1 MAARMILFAPTFPLR
16 MSQFRRHCLVFLL
29 ALFAGCSS
37 LSPEEQAKR
46 DRVLNENREAL
57 SHLRS
62 GNYAAARPLLDDV
75 VITLGGV
82 TAGDRSA
89 REARSYFKEE
99 SRKSFRGEPYER
111 VMAFYYRGIL
121 YWMDGEP
128 DNARACFRTAALQD
142 ADPEQHQFD
151 CDYVLLDYLDG
162 LASEKLSGRG
172 SDALKRAMKSV
183 RGTAPPPYEKSA
195 NVLVFTEMG
204 HGPTKYAAGEHGEQ
218 LHFSSGSSTAAAA
231 KFRVDPTNNLPG
243 LSIPVP
249 VYDDLTY
256 QATTRGGRQMDYILA
271 NKAVFKDTTDTFGN
285 AALVSGAI
293 LATQGGRGSNL
304 DEIGAGLLVAGLLS
318 KVVSA
323 ATTPAADTRCWESL
337 PNLLGFAAL
346 KLPPGRRTGTIE
358 FLGSS
363 GQVTASRQ
371 VSFEV
376 TPQRDTVLFL
386 SDRN

>member
-1 MAARMILFAPTFPLR
+1 MILFAPTFPLR
-16 MSQFRRHCLVFLL
+16 MSQFRRHCLVLLL
-29 ALFAGCSS
+29 ALLAGCSS

-128 DNARACFRTAALQD
+128 DNARACFRTAAIQD

-162 LASEKLSGRG
+162 LVSEKLSGG
-172 SDALKRAMKSV
+172 GGDALKRAMKSV
-183 RGTAPPPYEKSA
+183 RGTAPPPYDKSA
-195 NVLVFTEMG
+195 NVLIFTEMG

-218 LHFSSGSSTAAAA
+218 LHFSSGNSTAAAA

-271 NKAVFKDTTDTFGN
+271 NKAAFKDTTDTFGN

-376 TPQRDTVLFL
+376 TPQHDTVLFL
-386 SDRN
+386 SDRNQ

>member
-1 MAARMILFAPTFPLR
+1 M
-16 MSQFRRHCLVFLL
+16 FRLHRLAWVIALAFL
-29 ALFAGCSS
+29 AGCSS
-37 LSPEEQAKR
+37 LPPEEQAKR

-57 SHLRS
+57 THLRA

-75 VITLGGV
+75 VTTLGGV

-111 VMAFYYRGIL
+111 VMAYYYRGIL

-128 DNARACFRTAALQD
+128 DNARACFRTAAIQD

-162 LASEKLSGRG
+162 LVSEKLSGGGGDAYKRALKAVRG
-172 SDALKRAMKSV
+172 S
-183 RGTAPPPYEKSA
+183 APPAYDKTV
-195 NVLVFTEMG
+195 NVMVFAEMG
-204 HGPTKYAAGEHGEQ
+204 RGPAKYAAGEHGEQ
-218 LHFSSGSSTAAAA
+218 LHFSPGTTTAVSA

-243 LSIPVP
+243 ISVPVP

-271 NKAVFKDTTDTFGN
+271 NKAVFKDSTDNFGN

-293 LATQGGRGSNL
+293 LATQGGRGSNM

-323 ATTPAADTRCWESL
+323 ATTPAADTRCWDSL

-358 FLGSS
+358 FLGPG
-363 GQVTASRQ
+363 GQVTATRQ

-376 TPQRDTVLFL
+376 APQRDTVLFL
-386 SDRN
+386 SDRNQ

>member
-1 MAARMILFAPTFPLR
+1 M
-16 MSQFRRHCLVFLL
+16 FRPHRLAWVIVLAFL
-29 ALFAGCSS
+29 AGCSS
-37 LSPEEQAKR
+37 LPPEEQAKR

-57 SHLRS
+57 TQLRA

-75 VITLGGV
+75 VTTLGGV

-99 SRKSFRGEPYER
+99 SRKNFRGEPYER
-111 VMAFYYRGIL
+111 VMAYYYRGIL

-162 LASEKLSGRG
+162 LVSEKLSGG
-172 SDALKRAMKSV
+172 GDDAFKRALKSV
-183 RGTAPPPYEKSA
+183 RGATPPAYDKTV
-195 NVLVFTEMG
+195 NVMVFAEMG
-204 HGPTKYAAGEHGEQ
+204 RGPSKYAAGEHGEQ
-218 LHFSSGSSTAAAA
+218 LHFSPGTTTAVAA

-243 LSIPVP
+243 ISVPVP

-271 NKAVFKDTTDTFGN
+271 NKAVFKDTTDNFGN

-323 ATTPAADTRCWESL
+323 ATTPAADTRCWDSL

-358 FLGSS
+358 FLGPG

-371 VSFEV
+371 VSFDV
-376 TPQRDTVLFL
+376 ALQRDTVLFL
-386 SDRN
+386 SDRNQ

>member
-1 MAARMILFAPTFPLR
+1 M
-16 MSQFRRHCLVFLL
+16 FRPHRLAWVIVLAFL
-29 ALFAGCSS
+29 AGCSS
-37 LSPEEQAKR
+37 LPPEEQAKR

-57 SHLRS
+57 THLRG

-75 VITLGGV
+75 VTTLGGV

-99 SRKSFRGEPYER
+99 SRKNFRGESYER
-111 VMAFYYRGIL
+111 VMAYYYRGIL

-162 LASEKLSGRG
+162 LVSEKLSGG
-172 SDALKRAMKSV
+172 GADAYKRALKSV
-183 RGTAPPPYEKSA
+183 RGATPPAYDKA
-195 NVLVFTEMG
+195 VNVMVFAEMG
-204 HGPTKYAAGEHGEQ
+204 RGPSKYAAGEHGEQ
-218 LHFSSGSSTAAAA
+218 LHFSPGTTTAIAAN
-231 KFRVDPTNNLPG
+231 FRVDPTNNLPG
-243 LSIPVP
+243 ISVPVP

-271 NKAVFKDTTDTFGN
+271 NKAVFKDTTDSFGN

-323 ATTPAADTRCWESL
+323 ATTPAADTRCWDSL

-358 FLGSS
+358 FLGPG

-371 VSFEV
+371 VSFDV

-386 SDRN
+386 SDRNQ

>member
-1 MAARMILFAPTFPLR
+1 MFP
-16 MSQFRRHCLVFLL
+16 FRRHCLVALL
-29 ALFAGCSS
+29 VLLAGCSS

-46 DRVLNENREAL
+46 DRVLNEDREAL
-57 SHLRS
+57 THLRS

-75 VITLGGV
+75 VTTLGGV

-111 VMAFYYRGIL
+111 VMAYYYRGIL

-162 LASEKLSGRG
+162 LVSEKLSGG
-172 SDALKRAMKSV
+172 GGGDALKRAMKSV
-183 RGTAPPPYEKSA
+183 RGTAPPAYNKA
-195 NVLVFTEMG
+195 LNVMVFAEMG

-218 LHFSSGSSTAAAA
+218 LHFSAGSSAAVTAR
-231 KFRVDPTNNLPG
+231 FRVDPTNDLPS

-293 LATQGGRGSNL
+293 LASQGGRGSNM

-323 ATTPAADTRCWESL
+323 ATTPAADTRSWESL

-346 KLPPGRRTGTIE
+346 KLPPGRRTGIIE
-358 FLGSS
+358 FLGPS
-363 GQVTASRQ
+363 GQVTTSRQ

-386 SDRN
+386 SDRNQ